1 MRASVLRIAVC
12 DDDHREQ
19 DNMTRLL
26 REYGAEKNVD
36 FAWVTYASG
45 VELLA
50 DLEKGHVYDV
60 YCLDIVMPGLSGME
74 AAREIRLHDQTAPIL
89 FFTTSAQFAVESYA
103 VRARNYILKPV
114 TREKFFAAFDDLL
127 EHLDQREEEE
137 SVVLQSCAGLQ
148 KIVLANLVYAEVYGR
163 SVVYH
168 LRSGK
173 KIECL
178 QSFAAVCEVL
188 LQYDYFLKP
197 HRSYLVNQ
205 DYIDSIDS
213 SRIMLRTGEEVP
225 IAQGRA
231 REIKQQYLAY
241 QMKSRIPTF

>member
-1 MRASVLRIAVC
+1 MTTGRKEMCASVLRIAVC

-19 DNMTRLL
+19 DNMTQLL

-103 VRARNYILKPV
+103 VRARN
-114 TREKFFAAFDDLL
+114 
-127 EHLDQREEEE
+127 
-137 SVVLQSCAGLQ
+137 
-148 KIVLANLVYAEVYGR
+148 
-163 SVVYH
+163 
-168 LRSGK
+168 
-173 KIECL
+173 
-178 QSFAAVCEVL
+178 
-188 LQYDYFLKP
+188 
-197 HRSYLVNQ
+197 
-205 DYIDSIDS
+205 
-213 SRIMLRTGEEVP
+213 
-225 IAQGRA
+225 
-231 REIKQQYLAY
+231 
-241 QMKSRIPTF
+241 

>member
-1 MRASVLRIAVC
+1 MWTLALRIAVC
-12 DDDHREQ
+12 DDDQREQ
-19 DNMTRLL
+19 DNMTQLL
-26 REYGAEKNVD
+26 SEYTAEKKLELV
-36 FAWVTYASG
+36 WETYASG

-50 DLEKGHVYDV
+50 DLEKGRGYDV
-60 YCLDIVMPGLSGME
+60 YCLDIVMPGLNGID

-127 EHLDQREEEE
+127 EQLNQWEEEE
-137 SVVLQSCAGLQ
+137 SIVLQSCAGLQ

-173 KIECL
+173 QIECL

-188 LQYDYFLKP
+188 QQYEYFLKP
-197 HRSYLVNQ
+197 HRSYLVNLS
-205 DYIDSIDS
+205 YIDSMDS
-213 SRIMLRTGEEVP
+213 SRITLSTGEVVP

-231 REIKQQYLAY
+231 REVKQQYLAY
-241 QMKSRIPTF
+241 QMKARIPTV